1 MACHVTTEEVEAIFK
16 VNNTSKDREECL
28 NKCQEVTVEV
38 VEWYSSNNMASPRE
52 TKTSRVTSK
61 TVLTITKL

>member
-1 MACHVTTEEVEAIFK
+1 MACHVTTEEAEAISK
-16 VNNTSKDREECL
+16 VNNTSKDREECH
-28 NKCQEVTVEV
+28 NKCQEVTAEV
-38 VEWYSSNNMASPRE
+38 VEWYSNNNMASPRE